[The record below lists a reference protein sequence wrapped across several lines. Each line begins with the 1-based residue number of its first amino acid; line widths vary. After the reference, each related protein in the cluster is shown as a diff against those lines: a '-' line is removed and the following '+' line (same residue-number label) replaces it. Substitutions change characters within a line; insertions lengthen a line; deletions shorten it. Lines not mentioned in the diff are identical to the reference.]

1 VSDDVHWDPNAVLIQ
16 EAYTAATLIATLVER
31 ELHARGVP
39 SQLFSLL
46 GWIRVLQPVAPG
58 HLSFSTGIPPTTL
71 RDYLRRLVERG
82 DIRRTKNPSDGR
94 SYLVMLT
101 AAGVRTVDRGRP
113 AIADAFARLERH
125 LPRDAG
131 EFARYATELR
141 EALQRATV
149 VSASPAGY

>member
-1 VSDDVHWDPNAVLIQ
+1 MSDEVRWDPNVVLIQ

-58 HLSFSTGIPPTTL
+58 QLSFSTGIPPTTL
-71 RDYLRRLVERG
+71 RDYLRRLTKRG
-82 DIRRTKNPSDGR
+82 DIRRTRNPSDGR
-94 SYLVMLT
+94 SYLVVLT
-101 AAGVRTVDRGRP
+101 PAGVRTVDRGRP
-113 AIADAFARLERH
+113 AIADAFSRLEPY
-125 LPRDAG
+125 LPRDAS
-131 EFARYATELR
+131 EYARYATELR

-149 VSASPAGY
+149 MAAAPA

>member
-1 VSDDVHWDPNAVLIQ
+1 MSDGVRWDPNAVLIQ
-16 EAYTAATLIATLVER
+16 EAYTAATLIATFVER

-82 DIRRTKNPSDGR
+82 DIRRTRNPSDGR
-94 SYLVMLT
+94 SYLVVLT
-101 AAGVRTVDRGRP
+101 APACGPSIAAG
-113 AIADAFARLERH
+113 
-125 LPRDAG
+125 PRS
-131 EFARYATELR
+131 RKR
-141 EALQRATV
+141 
-149 VSASPAGY
+149 SASSSRFFRVMRPSTHAV